1 MPEIVIRRI
10 KSAIQWKRVVKRDCR
25 SRFTA
30 GGGGEQFHNSRVLK
44 NSFTFH
50 LHNSLFTDLSRYF
63 KQTRSYFFNMY
74 NPPICIHL

>member
-1 MPEIVIRRI
+1 MEE
-10 KSAIQWKRVVKRDCR
+10 
-25 SRFTA
+25 
-30 GGGGEQFHNSRVLK
+30 GGKEGLWITFHIGRGGEQFHNSRVLK